1 MLKKGTQRMRR
12 DIRRI
17 MFCGIGLCCMPAM
30 LLGIAAFPTGSF
42 AAQPEPVQ
50 RVFSSPEEARQA
62 LLSAVQQKDHEGLGK
77 ILGPVASEL
86 EPNDPVEQA
95 SEFDHFA
102 RHLMEGTE
110 LVKEGEA
117 KAILLIGAKKWPFPV
132 PIVKRG
138 DSWFFNTEEGREE
151 ILNRRIGH
159 NELLAIHVCWAYVEA
174 QREYYGMPE
183 PDGEQIPKY
192 AQHMISRPGKK
203 DGLYWPT
210 IAGENES
217 PLGPLVAKA
226 KEEGYMQKRKEG
238 EHGPRPYHGYFF
250 RILKRQGPSAPGGKF
265 SYVING
271 NMVAGHALV
280 AYPARWGVSGVMTFI
295 VNQRGRVYEKNLGPK
310 TAEIARQVKSY
321 NPDLT
326 WRLVGQ

>member
-1 MLKKGTQRMRR
+1 MRR
-12 DIRRI
+12 DLRRI
-17 MFCGIGLCCMPAM
+17 IFGGIGLFCLFVL
-30 LLGIAAFPTGSF
+30 LLGIAAFPADSF
-42 AAQPEPVQ
+42 ATQPEPGQ
-50 RVFSSPEEARQA
+50 QVFSSPEEARQA
-62 LLSAVQQKDHEGLGK
+62 LLSAVQQKDHEAMRK
-77 ILGPVASEL
+77 IFGPVAGEL
-86 EPNDPVEQA
+86 EPGDPVEQA
-95 SEFDHFA
+95 TELDHFA
-102 RHLMEGTE
+102 RHLSEGTE

-117 KAILLIGAKKWPFPV
+117 RAILVIGEKKWPFPV
-132 PIVKRG
+132 PIVKKG

-159 NELLAIHVCWAYVEA
+159 NELLAIHVCRAYVEA

-183 PDGEQIPKY
+183 PDGDQIPKY

-210 IAGENES
+210 AAGEKES

-226 KEEGYMQKRKEG
+226 KDEGYMQKRKEG
-238 EHGPRPYHGYFF
+238 ERGPRPYHGYYF

-271 NMVAGHALV
+271 NMVAGYALV

-310 TAEIARQVKSY
+310 TEEIARKVKSY

-326 WRLVGQ
+326 WKMVEQ